1 MIKEFIGTGKTV
13 ADATAA
19 AKTGLNAPALA
30 DINIEVVVMPSKGF
44 LGIGKKD
51 AQVKAWYD
59 DGKKEKKPQHKKEAP
74 AKRAEKKAEPKKPQ
88 PNKEKAVKKEE
99 PKKEKPVKKEEPKK
113 EKPVKKEEPVK
124 VAPAPKAEEMP
135 AAEDEVKI
143 TAADIDMQL
152 PVAYIKTILKGFNID
167 DAEVTAA
174 VEDGVLKIE
183 INCDDY
189 GIIIGRRGET
199 LDSLQYLTSLAV
211 KKSCD
216 KYVRVTID
224 VGNYREKRMETLK
237 NLARKNANYVLR
249 TGRRYTFEPMNP
261 YERRI
266 IHTAVQEIEGVES
279 LSIGYGQ
286 DRKVVI
292 QSLNRGRRDNNKS
305 SAPARNTA
313 RKPERADFTKFG
325 KIEINKD

>member
-13 ADATAA
+13 AEATVA

-30 DINIEVVVMPSKGF
+30 DINIEVVVMPAKGF
-44 LGIGKKD
+44 LGFGKKD

-59 DGKKEKKPQHKKEAP
+59 DGKKEKKPQQKKEAR
-74 AKRAEKKAEPKKPQ
+74 AKRTEKKAENKPQ
-88 PNKEKAVKKEE
+88 QKKEAVKKEI
-99 PKKEKPVKKEEPKK
+99 VKK
-113 EKPVKKEEPVK
+113 
-124 VAPAPKAEEMP
+124 PAEHKTASE
-135 AAEDEVKI
+135 AAEVEEAEVKI
-143 TAADIDMQL
+143 TEADIDKNIA
-152 PVAYIKTILKGFNID
+152 VDYLKNMLNGLKID
-167 DAEVTAA
+167 DAEVSAA
-174 VEDGVLKIE
+174 VVDGVLQME
-183 INCDDY
+183 ISCEDY

-224 VGNYREKRMETLK
+224 VGNYREKRMETLR

-266 IHTAVQEIEGVES
+266 IHTTVQEIEGVES
-279 LSIGYGQ
+279 LSVGYGQ
-286 DRKVVI
+286 DRKVVL
-292 QSLNRGRRDNNKS
+292 QSVNGRG
-305 SAPARNTA
+305 AHRNHVQSTPRSTVHKA
-313 RKPERADFTKFG
+313 DRADLPKFG
-325 KIEINKD
+325 KIEVNKE

>member
-13 ADATAA
+13 AEATTA

-30 DINIEVVVMPSKGF
+30 DINVEVVVMPAKGF
-44 LGIGKKD
+44 LGFGKKD

-59 DGKKEKKPQHKKEAP
+59 DGKKEKKPQQKKEP
-74 AKRAEKKAEPKKPQ
+74 RAKRTEKKAEIKPQ
-88 PNKEKAVKKEE
+88 PKKEAVKKETVR
-99 PKKEKPVKKEEPKK
+99 KPAAHKAVPE
-113 EKPVKKEEPVK
+113 
-124 VAPAPKAEEMP
+124 KAE
-135 AAEDEVKI
+135 AEEAEVKI
-143 TAADIDMQL
+143 TEADIDKNIA
-152 PVAYIKTILKGFNID
+152 VDYLKNMLRGLKID
-167 DAEVTAA
+167 DAEVSAA
-174 VEDGVLKIE
+174 VVDGVLQME
-183 INCDDY
+183 ISCEDY

-224 VGNYREKRMETLK
+224 VGNYREKRMETLR

-266 IHTAVQEIEGVES
+266 IHTTVQEIEGVES
-279 LSIGYGQ
+279 LSVGYGQ
-286 DRKVVI
+286 DRKVVL
-292 QSLNRGRRDNNKS
+292 QSVNGRPPHRNHTQ
-305 SAPARNTA
+305 SAPRSTVH
-313 RKPERADFTKFG
+313 KTDRADLPKFG
-325 KIEINKD
+325 KIEVNKE